1 MYLGYITLGTGHHH
15 SQHHP
20 LNFRSLQG
28 LEQNGK
34 QKAQLSPTNSNSDHS
49 STTTTS
55 NKKCM
60 NCNGGTSSPSTAS
73 TTSTGKVSHDMSHI
87 YLPNFRV
94 NLSFNSKVQIKIN
107 AKQIHIFFKTSNAQQ
122 CLFSV
127 YFLLFP
133 YPKNFS
139 QFFSSHWKK

>member
-1 MYLGYITLGTGHHH
+1 MLLLATLQHLDWNLFIVFITWDIHINLGTGHHH

-28 LEQNGK
+28 LENGK

-49 STTTTS
+49 STTTS

-87 YLPNFRV
+87 YVPNF
-94 NLSFNSKVQIKIN
+94 
-107 AKQIHIFFKTSNAQQ
+107 
-122 CLFSV
+122 
-127 YFLLFP
+127 
-133 YPKNFS
+133 
-139 QFFSSHWKK
+139 

>member
-87 YLPNFRV
+87 YAPNF
-94 NLSFNSKVQIKIN
+94 
-107 AKQIHIFFKTSNAQQ
+107 
-122 CLFSV
+122 
-127 YFLLFP
+127 
-133 YPKNFS
+133 
-139 QFFSSHWKK
+139 

>member
-1 MYLGYITLGTGHHH
+1 MGTGHHH

-28 LEQNGK
+28 LEQNNGK

-73 TTSTGKVSHDMSHI
+73 TTSTGKVSHDIDMSHTVI
-87 YLPNFRV
+87 LPG
-94 NLSFNSKVQIKIN
+94 
-107 AKQIHIFFKTSNAQQ
+107 
-122 CLFSV
+122 
-127 YFLLFP
+127 
-133 YPKNFS
+133 
-139 QFFSSHWKK
+139 